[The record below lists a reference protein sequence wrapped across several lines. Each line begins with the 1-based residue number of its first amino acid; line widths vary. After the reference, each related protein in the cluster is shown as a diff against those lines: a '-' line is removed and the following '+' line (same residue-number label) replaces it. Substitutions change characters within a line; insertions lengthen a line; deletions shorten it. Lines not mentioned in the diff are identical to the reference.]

1 MSSDLLSILKSM
13 IVLMQVNKP
22 GIVSGISGNNI
33 LGKYLGSGLFSLRGD
48 VASILYVLYSQR
60 RL

>member
-1 MSSDLLSILKSM
+1 M
-13 IVLMQVNKP
+13 IVLMQVDKP

-33 LGKYLGSGLFSLRGD
+33 VGKYLGSGLFSLRGD

-60 RL
+60 RF